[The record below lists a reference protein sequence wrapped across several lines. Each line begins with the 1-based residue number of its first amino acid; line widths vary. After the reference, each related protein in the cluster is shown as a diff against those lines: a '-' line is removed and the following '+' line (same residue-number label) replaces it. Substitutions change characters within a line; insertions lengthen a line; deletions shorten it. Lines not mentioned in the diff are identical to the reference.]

1 MKSPIVIDYVCALAR
16 LELSAEER
24 TILAPQMVKI
34 IEWVGQLSNLRLND
48 PGSEVFCPAPLP
60 LPFREDET
68 RDSFSVEEALANSPE
83 KNSGFIKVPRVI
95 EEK

>member
-1 MKSPIVIDYVCALAR
+1 MKPSIDIDYVCALAR

-48 PGSEVFCPAPLP
+48 PGSEVFCPVPLP

-68 RDSFSVEEALANSPE
+68 RGSLSVEEALANSPE
-83 KNSGFIKVPRVI
+83 KNYGFIKVPRVI